1 MTSLANKGLGGGGE
15 AVQEEGGK
23 GNLCP
28 LTCSPPPPLLAP
40 SGPCILVFVS
50 KSCLCLLGEE
60 LGASAWEAS
69 PEGDPRRSPIQK
81 QLTRASL

>member
-1 MTSLANKGLGGGGE
+1 MTSLANKGLGGGG
-15 AVQEEGGK
+15 GGCAGGGRQRK
-23 GNLCP
+23 P
-28 LTCSPPPPLLAP
+28 LPPHLSPPPLLAP